1 MVEAPQNR
9 SRVARIA
16 GAVFIVAAAVFVWR
30 HYAGENNR
38 VEAMRGAQAKI
49 AELGPRVETVDV
61 SAGPKSR
68 TIKLLGDVRSA
79 ASVTLYAKISAYLKT
94 ISVDKGD
101 KVTAG
106 QVLAELDSPEL
117 EQQFAAAS
125 NDLVQ
130 KKRNLERLRGL
141 FDRGSTTQVAM
152 LQSETDFMVAESNLA
167 GLAATRAYQTIRSP
181 LEGRV
186 TARFVDPGALVT
198 NAQTNAVSAQPLL
211 TISDNTRVRIYAF
224 LQQPDVPFIK
234 LGHKAEVVDAS
245 RPERRKLGEI
255 TRMTGE
261 LDPKSRTMLIE
272 VHLDNPDEFFTPGA
286 FVNLTLDV
294 PLEPSVQVPA
304 PALLMRNG
312 RAIVPVLNKE
322 KSTVELRP
330 VRVAGTDGARVT
342 VAEGLKVGEAVLIN
356 LPDEVTDGGKVQP
369 VAPRR

>member
-1 MVEAPQNR
+1 MVEIPQNK
-9 SRVARIA
+9 SQIARIA
-16 GAVFIVAAAVFVWR
+16 GGVFLLAAVIFVWR
-30 HYAGENNR
+30 HYAGESDR
-38 VEAMRGAQAKI
+38 VETMRSAQAKV
-49 AELGPRVETVDV
+49 AELGPRVEMVEAA
-61 SAGPKSR
+61 AGPKSR

-79 ASVTLYAKISAYLKT
+79 ATVTLYAKISAYLKS
-94 ISVDKGD
+94 INVDKGD

-106 QVLAELDSPEL
+106 QILAELDSPEL

-152 LQSETDFMVAESNLA
+152 LQAETDFMVAESNVA

-181 LEGRV
+181 LEGRI

-211 TISDNTRVRIYAF
+211 TISDNTRVRIYAY

-234 LGHKAEVVDAS
+234 VGHKAEVVDAS
-245 RPERRKLGEI
+245 RPERRKSGEI

-272 VHLDNPDEFFTPGA
+272 VHLDNPDEFFVPGS

-294 PLEPSVQVPA
+294 PLAPSIQIPA
-304 PALLMRNG
+304 PALVLRNG
-312 RAIVPVLNKE
+312 RAVVPVFDKE
-322 KSTVELRP
+322 KSTVQLRP
-330 VRVAGTDGARVT
+330 VVVGGTDGARVT
-342 VAEGLKVGEAVLIN
+342 VAEGLKAGESILLN
-356 LPDEVTDGGKVQP
+356 LPDEVTDGGKVQA